1 MTLYDWLAAQEYP
14 AEDSNLLSDRTV
26 FVKKGGARLL
36 KAGGQWLFDN
46 EIDRITGPGEGQDER
61 AAGESCPEAG
71 DIVQVKDFDGYHLG
85 IGFYNPYS
93 KIRIRMLSRYEK
105 SSITPAFLRRR
116 LQEAWNYRKAVI
128 DTSSCRLVFGEA
140 DFLPGLTI
148 DKFEDILV
156 VESLALGPDRLKL
169 LILKELV
176 EILAADGITV
186 RGIFERSDAK
196 VRELEGLPRT
206 KGFIGPEFDPLVPI
220 TENGIRYIVDVKE
233 GQKTGFFLDQ
243 KENRAAVA
251 RLVRRLS
258 SGEVR
263 VLDCFT
269 HTGSFGLNAAAAGA
283 SSVLSVDASEPAIEQ
298 ARENAVR
305 NALQDR
311 VRYQAA
317 DVFELLPQLEKAGE
331 RYDLV
336 ILDPPAF
343 TKSRSA
349 TKNAVKGYREINLR
363 GMRLVKNGGFLATC
377 SCSHFMTEDLF
388 AKTLQEAARGARRRL
403 RQVEFRTQ
411 GPDHPILW
419 GDDES
424 YYLKFYIFQVIE
436 EL

>member
-1 MTLYDWLAAQEYP
+1 MTLFDWLAAQEYP

-46 EIDRITGPGEGQDER
+46 EIDRITGPEEGQDEG

-156 VESLALGPDRLKL
+156 VESLALGTDRLKL